1 MKYLAVLG
9 RQPEIS
15 IAELETRYSLDG
27 SCRLLSSPKND
38 GIFGGP
44 PPQSSPVHV
53 YLFSTS
59 SEINIDVLGGTMKL
73 ASKLDEKPLEYL
85 QKLPEGK
92 LTIGV
97 SDFSKGASKKTATNE
112 ALKLKKILVRHG
124 RSVRVVENKDA
135 VLSTA
140 TSLHN
145 GLSGK
150 SERKVELIKL
160 DDDWYKVIGVQDID
174 AYAKRDQARP
184 ARDAKVGMLPP
195 KLAQILINLCGP
207 LKPGAVVLDPF
218 CGTGVVLQEALLMG
232 YRAYGTDISDRMVE
246 YSEKNL
252 DWLMKFENT
261 HSRGASGRPVATG
274 GRRSSSA
281 CQPPDPLELNN
292 HSFITKKAL
301 DLIAELSGG
310 DARSALGD
318 LELAL
323 SLAEKVD
330 ENVVLEAAGKKMP
343 GYDKKGDNHYDTIS
357 AFIKSMRGS
366 DVEAA
371 LYYLA
376 RMVEAGEDPK
386 FIARRMVIFASEDIG
401 LAGNGALSL
410 ATACFQAVERVGMP
424 ESGLIL
430 AHTAVAL
437 AKSKKSRATTD
448 AWYSALELA
457 RKNPNAPV
465 PVWLRNAPTKLMKD
479 LGYGKGQKWEA
490 GFHLNKDYLPD
501 EVKIAKNP

>member
-15 IAELETRYSLDG
+15 IAELE
-27 SCRLLSSPKND
+27 LSD
-38 GIFGGP
+38 FC
-44 PPQSSPVHV
+44 
-53 YLFSTS
+53 TD
-59 SEINIDVLGGTMKL
+59 INRLGGTQKL
-73 ASKLDEKPLEYL
+73 AVLLDEKPLDYL
-85 QKLPEGK
+85 AKLPEGK
-92 LTIGV
+92 ITIGV
-97 SDFSKGASKKTATNE
+97 SDYSRKASKKTATME

-150 SERKVELIKL
+150 NERKVELIKSN
-160 DDDWYKVIGVQDID
+160 DDWYRVIGVQDID

-184 ARDAKVGMLPP
+184 ARDARVGMLPP

-207 LKPGAVVLDPF
+207 LKAGSMILDPF
-218 CGTGVVLQEALLMG
+218 CGTGVVLQEAMLMG
-232 YRAYGTDISDRMVE
+232 YRAYGTDLSERMIN
-246 YSEKNL
+246 YTKRNL
-252 DWLMKFENT
+252 DWLLGSENIQSEGIRSAAARGVAREPRGDGRERRGPRIDNDALGSAG
-261 HSRGASGRPVATG
+261 SRI
-274 GRRSSSA
+274 
-281 CQPPDPLELNN
+281 DDD
-292 HSFITKKAL
+292 AL
-301 DLIAELSGG
+301 DYLAELSGG

-318 LELAL
+318 LELAISL
-323 SLAEKVD
+323 SNKITKD
-330 ENVVLEAAGKKMP
+330 VVIEAAGKKLP
-343 GYDKKGDNHYDTIS
+343 GYDKKGDHHYDTIS

-366 DVEAA
+366 DKDAA

-430 AHTAVAL
+430 AHAATAL
-437 AKSKKSRATTD
+437 SLSKKSRATTD
-448 AWYSALELA
+448 AWYAALDLA
-457 RKNPNAPV
+457 RKTPNEPV
-465 PVWLRNAPTKLMKD
+465 PIWLRNAPTKLMKD

-490 GFHLNKDYLPD
+490 GFHLDKNYLPD
-501 EVKIAKNP
+501 TIKDATIFPQEKHPTDETKV